1 MKAKTP
7 LRQYVICVDNT
18 GYAASLEKAK
28 VYRVE
33 RDEAADKRGLV
44 RVVDEFRGRLSV
56 SKDDVSTDQPAR
68 RRQEG
73 SQSKAPSQEDCPR
86 KEASQKIRGR
96 LVPRR

>member
-44 RVVDEFRGRLSV
+44 RVVDELGKAICIQRRCFDRSACQKASRRLSV
-56 SKDDVSTDQPAR
+56 
-68 RRQEG
+68 
-73 SQSKAPSQEDCPR
+73 
-86 KEASQKIRGR
+86 
-96 LVPRR
+96 

>member
-28 VYRVE
+28 VYRVA

-44 RVVDEFRGRLSV
+44 RVVDESGEGYLYPKTMFRPISLPEGVKKALSL
-56 SKDDVSTDQPAR
+56 KPLLKRTAR
-68 RRQEG
+68 
-73 SQSKAPSQEDCPR
+73 AR
-86 KEASQKIRGR
+86 KPLRKSEAA
-96 LVPRR
+96 